1 MPHNSQLLHLRR
13 RLQGDLPGYDAH
25 ERMMPATRKTIY
37 RDVKIPEN
45 AKKSAVLILLYPG
58 GDGLH
63 FPLIERTEYP
73 GVHSKQIGLPGGAW
87 EEEDVDYTATALRE
101 TEEEIG
107 VNRHQIEVIGLLS
120 SLYIPPSNFW
130 VQPVVG
136 FVNAPPQFIPD
147 PNEVASVIETPLH
160 WLSDPAVATESKIQ
174 HSTGLSLMVP
184 SFIIHGHVVWGAT
197 AMMLSELRELME
209 NEH

>member
-1 MPHNSQLLHLRR
+1 MHDTAQLLHLRR

-25 ERMMPATRKTIY
+25 ERMMPLTRKTIY
-37 RDVKIPEN
+37 RDVKIPDD

-58 GDGLH
+58 EAGLH

-87 EEEDVDYTATALRE
+87 EEEDVDYIATALRE

-107 VNRHQIEVIGLLS
+107 VNRHQIEVLGQLS

-136 FVNAPPQFIPD
+136 YVKAAPQFIPD
-147 PNEVASVIETPLH
+147 PNEVASVIETPLA
-160 WLSDPAVATESKIQ
+160 WINDPAIVTESKIT
-174 HSTGLSLMVP
+174 HSTGMTFMVP

-197 AMMLSELRELME
+197 AMMLSELSQLMN
-209 NEH
+209 NE